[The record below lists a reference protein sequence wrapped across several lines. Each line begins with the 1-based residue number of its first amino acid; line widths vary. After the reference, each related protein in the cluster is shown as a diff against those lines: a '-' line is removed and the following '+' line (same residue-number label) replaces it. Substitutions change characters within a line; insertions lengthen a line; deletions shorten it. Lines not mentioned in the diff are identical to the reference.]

1 VEWIPPPGRVSV
13 WRHIWA
19 LGHDPRC
26 RAGPVPGGGAELTVQ
41 SRIREARY
49 AEPMCADANRH
60 IQELYAVPL
69 KEFTSARNAKAAAL
83 QAAGHGEEAQTLRQ
97 LSRPSVSLWAT
108 NQLSRLAPKELG
120 HFIDLVLE
128 AGRRQLKDPR
138 ATAEAMKVQRRESTA
153 LTHRAAEAMTKAG
166 YRASPA
172 ALERVSNTLLGA
184 AADRH
189 LCEALRHGRLTTELS
204 APGFEVL
211 AGLRTDA
218 DLRLLRGGNASRR
231 KSEQA
236 TTLQVREQVERERL
250 VQEAEA
256 ARRHAMQRAA
266 VAERASQE
274 VQDLERQLAEARRR
288 RLAAQREATAAAKR
302 IPRPTGG

>member
-1 VEWIPPPGRVSV
+1 MS
-13 WRHIWA
+13 
-19 LGHDPRC
+19 
-26 RAGPVPGGGAELTVQ
+26 
-41 SRIREARY
+41 S
-49 AEPMCADANRH
+49 DANRH

-69 KEFTSARNAKAAAL
+69 KEFTSARNAKAASL
-83 QAAGHGEEAQTLRQ
+83 KAAGHGEEAQTLRQ
-97 LSRPSVSLWAT
+97 LGRPSVSLWAT
-108 NQLSRLAPKELG
+108 NQLSQLAPKQLG

-138 ATAEAMKVQRRESTA
+138 ATAEAIKAQRTELTA
-153 LTHRAAEAMTKAG
+153 LTNRAAEAMTKAG

-172 ALERVSNTLLGA
+172 ALERISNTLFGA

-189 LCEALRHGRLTTELS
+189 LSEALRHGRLTAELS

-211 AGLRTDA
+211 AGLSAGA
-218 DLRLLRGGNASRR
+218 DLRLLPGRNASRR
-231 KSEQA
+231 ESEQA
-236 TTLQVREQVERERL
+236 TAQQVREQAERERL

-288 RLAAQREATAAAKR
+288 HLAAQREATAAAKR
-302 IPRPTGG
+302 VPRPTGG